1 VLDRDAADLLSC
13 VDAIQPLK
21 SDVCGDDLI
30 IIVNRRSFLKSVM
43 IAMKKADF
51 SFWKPLRV
59 VFSGDDAENEGG
71 PRREFFRFV
80 YITFHD
86 LSV

>member
-1 VLDRDAADLLSC
+1 VLDRDAGDVLSC
-13 VDAIQPLK
+13 ADAIQPLK
-21 SDVCGDDLI
+21 SDVCGDDLTI
-30 IIVNRRSFLKSVM
+30 VVNRRSVLKSVM

-59 VFSGDDAENEGG
+59 VFSGEDAENEGG
-71 PRREFFRFV
+71 PRREFLGFLYV
-80 YITFHD
+80 TFHW